1 MPAFGVRSHHHQ
13 GDEAFRLELV
23 YSDLLT
29 ASAVGYARRLLLSVN
44 RGHFVPSAIPFSL
57 PRPTSVSVR
66 RRTFRVICS
75 EPPPSVLDF
84 ATVIVS
90 FRRAFR
96 KSASKKDRKPASAWY
111 SL

>member
-13 GDEAFRLELV
+13 GCEDDRLEVL

-29 ASAVGYARRLLLSVN
+29 ASAVGYARRLLLSVKMV
-44 RGHFVPSAIPFSL
+44 HWVPSAVPFSVS
-57 PRPTSVSVR
+57 PKTSVRVN

-75 EPPPSVLDF
+75 DPPPSVLDF

-90 FRRAFR
+90 SRRASR
-96 KSASKKDRKPASAWY
+96 KSCSKPFRKPASASY